1 MIQMILDVA
10 EQAVALPE
18 SKNGGYTIK
27 EETLSESIQ
36 MISGR
41 TVREYRG
48 KVRVG
53 SYQSGYFNH
62 SDMQR
67 IIAACEKGT
76 KQSTLCSVLT
86 HANADLITTN
96 FIVTSFER
104 PKFMWSRIVTESG
117 EEKSVPMWADFSVS
131 LREVKPHARHY

>member
-48 KVRVG
+48 KVWVA
-53 SYQSGYFNH
+53 SYQYGYFND
-62 SDMQR
+62 SDMHR
-67 IIAACEKGT
+67 VIAACEKGM
-76 KQSTLCSVLT
+76 KQSILCSVLT
-86 HANADLITTN
+86 HENSCLITTN

-117 EEKSVPMWADFSVS
+117 EEKTVPMWADFSVS
-131 LREVKPHARHY
+131 LREVKPHA

>member
-1 MIQMILDVA
+1 MIQIILDVA

-48 KVRVG
+48 KVWVA
-53 SYQSGYFNH
+53 SYQYGYFND

-67 IIAACEKGT
+67 VIAACEKGM
-76 KQSTLCSVLT
+76 KQSSVCSVLT
-86 HANADLITTN
+86 HENSDLITTN
-96 FIVTSFER
+96 VIVTSFER

-117 EEKSVPMWADFSVS
+117 EEKTVPMWADFSVN
-131 LREVKPHARHY
+131 LREVEPHA

>member
-1 MIQMILDVA
+1 MIQLILDVGGY
-10 EQAVALPE
+10 AVAMPE

-48 KVRVG
+48 KVWVV
-53 SYQSGYFNH
+53 SYQYGYFND

-67 IIAACEKGT
+67 VISACEKGM
-76 KQSTLCSVLT
+76 KQSILCSVLT
-86 HANADLITTN
+86 HENADLITTN

-131 LREVKPHARHY
+131 LREVKPHA

>member
-1 MIQMILDVA
+1 MIQLILDVDGDA
-10 EQAVALPE
+10 ISMPE
-18 SKNGGYTIK
+18 SRNGGYTIK

-48 KVRVG
+48 KVWVA
-53 SYQSGYFNH
+53 SYQYGYFNDA
-62 SDMQR
+62 DMKR
-67 IIAACEKGT
+67 VIAACEKGM
-76 KQSTLCSVLT
+76 KQSITCCVLT
-86 HANADLITTN
+86 HESSELVTSK

-117 EEKSVPMWADFSVS
+117 EEKHVPMWADFSVN
-131 LREVKPHARHY
+131 LREVKPHA

>member
-1 MIQMILDVA
+1 MIQIILDVGGDD
-10 EQAVALPE
+10 VSLPE

-27 EETLSESIQ
+27 EETLSESLH

-48 KVRVG
+48 KVWVA
-53 SYQSGYFNH
+53 SYQYGYFNDA
-62 SDMQR
+62 DMKR
-67 IIAACEKGT
+67 VVAACEKGM
-76 KQSTLCSVLT
+76 KQSITCCVLT
-86 HANADLITTN
+86 HESSELVTSK

-117 EEKSVPMWADFSVS
+117 EEKPVPMWADFSVS
-131 LREVKPHARHY
+131 LREVKPHA

>member
-1 MIQMILDVA
+1 MIQMILDVGGY
-10 EQAVALPE
+10 AVAMPE

-48 KVRVG
+48 KVWVA
-53 SYQSGYFNH
+53 SYQYGYFNDA
-62 SDMQR
+62 DMKR
-67 IIAACEKGT
+67 VVSACEKGM
-76 KQSTLCSVLT
+76 KQSILCSVLT
-86 HANADLITTN
+86 HENADLITTN

-131 LREVKPHARHY
+131 LREVKPHA

>member
-1 MIQMILDVA
+1 MIQMILDVGGY
-10 EQAVALPE
+10 AVAMPE

-48 KVRVG
+48 KVWVA
-53 SYQSGYFNH
+53 SYQYGYLNDA
-62 SDMQR
+62 DMKR
-67 IIAACEKGT
+67 VVAACEKAM
-76 KQSTLCSVLT
+76 KQSILCSVLT
-86 HANADLITTN
+86 HENADLITTN

-131 LREVKPHARHY
+131 LREVKPHA

>member
-1 MIQMILDVA
+1 MIQMILDVGGY
-10 EQAVALPE
+10 AVAMPE

-48 KVRVG
+48 KVWVA
-53 SYQSGYFNH
+53 SYQYGYFNG

-67 IIAACEKGT
+67 VISACEKGM
-76 KQSTLCSVLT
+76 KQSILCSVLT
-86 HANADLITTN
+86 HENADLITTN

-131 LREVKPHARHY
+131 LREVKPHA

>member
-1 MIQMILDVA
+1 MIQLILDIGG
-10 EQAVALPE
+10 ESISLPE

-48 KVRVG
+48 KVWVA
-53 SYQSGYFNH
+53 SYQYGYFNDA
-62 SDMQR
+62 DMKR
-67 IIAACEKGT
+67 VVAACEKGM
-76 KQSTLCSVLT
+76 KQSITCCVLT
-86 HANADLITTN
+86 HESSELVTSK

-117 EEKSVPMWADFSVS
+117 VENPVPMWADFSVS
-131 LREVKPHARHY
+131 LREVKPHA

>member
-10 EQAVALPE
+10 EQSVELPE

-48 KVRVG
+48 KVWVA
-53 SYQSGYFNH
+53 SYQYGYFND

-67 IIAACEKGT
+67 VIAACEKGMQ
-76 KQSTLCSVLT
+76 QSILCSVLT
-86 HANADLITTN
+86 HENSDLITTN

-117 EEKSVPMWADFSVS
+117 EEKTVPMWADFSVS
-131 LREVKPHARHY
+131 LREVKPHA

>member
-1 MIQMILDVA
+1 MIQLILDVGG
-10 EQAVALPE
+10 ESISMPE
-18 SKNGGYTIK
+18 SKNGGYTIR

-48 KVRVG
+48 KVWVA
-53 SYQSGYFNH
+53 SYQYGYFNDA
-62 SDMQR
+62 DMKR
-67 IIAACEKGT
+67 VISACEKGM
-76 KQSTLCSVLT
+76 KQSITCCVLT
-86 HANADLITTN
+86 HESNELVTSK

-117 EEKSVPMWADFSVS
+117 EEKHVPMWADFSVN
-131 LREVKPHARHY
+131 LREVKPHA

>member
-1 MIQMILDVA
+1 MIQLILDVGG
-10 EQAVALPE
+10 ESIPLPE

-48 KVRVG
+48 KVWVA
-53 SYQSGYFNH
+53 SYQYGYFND

-67 IIAACEKGT
+67 VIAACEKGMQ
-76 KQSTLCSVLT
+76 QSILCSVLT
-86 HANADLITTN
+86 HENSDLITTN

-117 EEKSVPMWADFSVS
+117 EEKSVPMWADFSVN
-131 LREVKPHARHY
+131 LREVKPHA

>member
-1 MIQMILDVA
+1 MIQLILDVGG
-10 EQAVALPE
+10 ESISLPE
-18 SKNGGYTIK
+18 SRKGGYTIK

-48 KVRVG
+48 KVWVA
-53 SYQSGYFNH
+53 SYQYGYFNDA
-62 SDMQR
+62 DMKR
-67 IIAACEKGT
+67 VVAACEKGM
-76 KQSTLCSVLT
+76 KQSITCCVLT
-86 HANADLITTN
+86 HESSELVTSK

-117 EEKSVPMWADFSVS
+117 EEKPVPMWADFSVS
-131 LREVKPHARHY
+131 LREVKPHA

>member
-1 MIQMILDVA
+1 MIQLILDVGG
-10 EQAVALPE
+10 ESISLPE
-18 SKNGGYTIK
+18 SKNGGYTVK

-48 KVRVG
+48 KVWVA
-53 SYQSGYFNH
+53 SYQYGYFNGA
-62 SDMQR
+62 DMKR
-67 IIAACEKGT
+67 VVAACEKGM
-76 KQSTLCSVLT
+76 KQSITCCVLT
-86 HANADLITTN
+86 HESSKLVTSN

-117 EEKSVPMWADFSVS
+117 EEKTVPMWADFSVN
-131 LREVKPHARHY
+131 LREVKPHA

>member
-1 MIQMILDVA
+1 MIQIILDVGGYD
-10 EQAVALPE
+10 VSLPE

-27 EETLSESIQ
+27 EETLSESLQ

-48 KVRVG
+48 KLWVA
-53 SYQSGYFNH
+53 SYQYGYFNDA
-62 SDMQR
+62 DMKR
-67 IIAACEKGT
+67 VVAACEKGM
-76 KQSTLCSVLT
+76 KQSITCCVLT
-86 HANADLITTN
+86 HESSELVTSK

-117 EEKSVPMWADFSVS
+117 EENPVPMWADFSVR
-131 LREVKPHARHY
+131 LREVKPHA

>member
-1 MIQMILDVA
+1 MIQIILDVGG
-10 EQAVALPE
+10 ESISLPE
-18 SKNGGYTIK
+18 SRNGGYTIK

-48 KVRVG
+48 KVWVA
-53 SYQSGYFNH
+53 SYQYGYFND
-62 SDMQR
+62 SDMKR
-67 IIAACEKGT
+67 VIEACEKGM
-76 KQSTLCSVLT
+76 KQSITCCVLT
-86 HANADLITTN
+86 HESNELVTSK

-117 EEKSVPMWADFSVS
+117 EEKHVPMWADFSVN
-131 LREVKPHARHY
+131 LREVKPHA

>member
-1 MIQMILDVA
+1 MIQMILDVGGY
-10 EQAVALPE
+10 AVAMPE
-18 SKNGGYTIK
+18 SEKGGYTIK

-48 KVRVG
+48 KVWAV
-53 SYQSGYFNH
+53 SYQYGYF
-62 SDMQR
+62 SGTDMQR
-67 IIAACEKGT
+67 VIAACEKGMQ
-76 KQSTLCSVLT
+76 QSISCSVLT
-86 HANADLITTN
+86 HENSELVTSN

-117 EEKSVPMWADFSVS
+117 EEKTVPMWADFSVN
-131 LREVKPHARHY
+131 LREVKPHA